1 VTVLVPD
8 KTCSSRA
15 GSMIL
20 ITRRRL
26 LPVDLRHDAFA
37 YSHCLC
43 SCAGFTLLRRVFAPV
58 LPVAPAPAFRFCAGF
73 PLLCRLSAPAPR
85 FRSRTDCRSCTAFSP
100 LHRLFALVLP
110 VRFCAGFS
118 LLCRLHAPAPPVRS
132 RAASWLP
139 PLLRCHAASTPLSRF
154 FTPVLTPSAYPQ
166 RNGPHKPEQIS
177 NHYNIEGERRPVV
190 WRVEAL
196 HPEASSR

>member
-85 FRSRTDCRSCTAFSP
+85 FRSRTACRSCAGYP
-100 LHRLFALVLP
+100 LLRRVFAPVLTVAP
-110 VRFCAGFS
+110 APPFLPCTDFS
-118 LLCRLHAPAPPVRS
+118 LLCCLFAFVPASRSFAACSLSRCLLAATAFTLPRRLYASKPVLHS
-132 RAASWLP
+132 RA
-139 PLLRCHAASTPLSRF
+139 HAQRLST
-154 FTPVLTPSAYPQ
+154 T
-166 RNGPHKPEQIS
+166 
-177 NHYNIEGERRPVV
+177 
-190 WRVEAL
+190 
-196 HPEASSR
+196 